1 MIWIV
6 GGTTEAVKV
15 AARIKNKVHYIVSV
29 ATPSGK
35 EAFEGENVLVAR
47 LTEQEM
53 IVFIKEYGIEK
64 IVDLSHPYA
73 VEVSKNANKAART
86 CDIPYIRYVRAMTD
100 VKEAVVINEMS
111 ALLTYLEGIKGCV
124 FFTTGANDI
133 HQFEKVKAG
142 NRFVYRILPAP
153 FSIQKAADSGV
164 AMEDIIAIK
173 GPLSKA
179 LNSAM
184 FTDYSAD
191 YVVMKNSGIEGGTAK
206 KIAACRE
213 KGITP
218 VVWNRKVEKG
228 VYCLDALIEKYIFK
242 KYIDNDNTI

>member
-15 AARIKNKVHYIVSV
+15 AARIKNNADYIVSV

-35 EAFEGENVLVAR
+35 EAFKDENVVVAR

-53 IVFIKEYGIEK
+53 IVFIKEHGIEK

-73 VEVSKNANKAART
+73 VEVSKNAKKAARA
-86 CDIPYIRYVRAMTD
+86 CDIPYIRYVRAMSD
-100 VKEAVVINEMS
+100 VQGAVVINEMP
-111 ALLTYLEGIKGCV
+111 ALLTYLEVIKGCV

-179 LNSAM
+179 LNAAM
-184 FTDYSAD
+184 FTNYGAD
-191 YVVMKNSGIEGGTAK
+191 YVVMKNSGTEGGTAE

-213 KGITP
+213 NGIVP
-218 VVWNRKVEKG
+218 VVWNRQVENG
-228 VYCLDALIEKYIFK
+228 VYCLETLVEKYIFK
-242 KYIDNDNTI
+242 KRY